1 MDQTENG
8 SPPSPLLQKWQRNSI
23 FTAIE
28 KAGLDPNGFSLD
40 DSGILL
46 RIKHRQSGSYFT
58 ISGHAGCYAGDRV
71 VGDGPNMPY
80 TGYSWDAVK
89 SRAETWAQETKRD
102 LDIPD
107 LWAELQRD
115 AKLLEAASDDVTD
128 NTPFA
133 PEEQRA
139 IAARFEGLANEIGQA
154 FSLSAEQTR
163 FLGVR
168 IEGLVKD
175 SRRLGRKDWLNNL
188 IAVILGYALS
198 VALPPD
204 SMRVALVIAL
214 RTIGILYPELPSDT

>member
-1 MDQTENG
+1 
-8 SPPSPLLQKWQRNSI
+8 
-23 FTAIE
+23 
-28 KAGLDPNGFSLD
+28 
-40 DSGILL
+40 
-46 RIKHRQSGSYFT
+46 
-58 ISGHAGCYAGDRV
+58 
-71 VGDGPNMPY
+71 MPY

-139 IAARFEGLANEIGQA
+139 IAARLEGLANEIGQA